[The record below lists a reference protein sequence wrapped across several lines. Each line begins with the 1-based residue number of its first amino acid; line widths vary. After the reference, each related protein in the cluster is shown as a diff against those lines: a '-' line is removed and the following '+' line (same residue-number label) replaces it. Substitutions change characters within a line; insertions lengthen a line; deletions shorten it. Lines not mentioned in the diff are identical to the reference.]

1 MYNYQVSNLTN
12 DAAVSVQGEER
23 LHAAIHKLLDAGL
36 NVRDIGIVL
45 EDAEATDDEETILAA
60 IDARILANEGGNP
73 VVNTRAEATFQIQ
86 RVSMGSS
93 GMMRSTKLF

>member
-73 VVNTRAEATFQIQ
+73 VVESRLIHARDDVTEALG
-86 RVSMGSS
+86 RGRPLGSK
-93 GMMRSTKLF
+93 R